1 MKSMT
6 FDATHGAGMADVAS
20 SAESSPSGLARI
32 FGMARAA
39 MAEHL
44 QRHQMAGLDN
54 ATLRDLGVEPDEIGR
69 IRMGDDFIPRAW
81 K

>member
-6 FDATHGAGMADVAS
+6 FDATDAAGMADVAGA
-20 SAESSPSGLARI
+20 AEASPSGLARI

-39 MAEHL
+39 VAEHL
-44 QRHQMAGLDN
+44 QRRQLAGLDN

-69 IRMGDDFIPRAW
+69 IRAGDDFVPRAW